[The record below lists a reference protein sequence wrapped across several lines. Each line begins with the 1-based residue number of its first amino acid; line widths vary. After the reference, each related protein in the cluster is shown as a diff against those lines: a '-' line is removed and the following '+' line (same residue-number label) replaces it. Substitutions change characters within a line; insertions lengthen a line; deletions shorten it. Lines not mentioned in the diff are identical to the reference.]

1 MAAYQ
6 PQQED
11 KNPSLLSQTVAVI
24 ALLVGIAAVWAIRD
38 VLMLTLTAVI
48 VALLLTTPLR
58 WLMKRGVSRPA
69 AVMITLVTLVTVFV
83 VVFTIILPQLLDQ
96 FERLVQA
103 IPSAVAAIQSWISEQ
118 DFVGQYPQLRDI
130 DLNALL
136 NQVVEQAVSGLGNA
150 AVQVFPFLGTVA
162 STLVSVLVVLFMVL
176 YMLVDPGRHV
186 RGVTGLIPSGWRARA
201 QEIMQRLAAT
211 INGFLQAQIATMI
224 FTGIATYLLLLLMQV
239 PLAAALA
246 TITGLFSFVPNFGP
260 LVALLPTVAISMLNT
275 PESTLWV
282 IVLFYA
288 IQLIQSQVV
297 GPMLVSQE
305 INMPP
310 LVVLLSQIV
319 GGIFFG
325 FLGLL
330 LALPLAAI
338 ALVLVDEI
346 YVKEILGEKPPPP
359 PPFRREDDDDIELLP
374 DGV

>member
-69 AVMITLVTLVTVFV
+69 AVIITLVTLVTVFA

-96 FERLVQA
+96 FERLIQA
-103 IPSAVAAIQSWISEQ
+103 IPSAVAAIQTWISEQ

-186 RGVTGLIPSGWRARA
+186 RGVTGLIPSAWRARA